1 MQELSEVQVDK
12 LRLFLI
18 TDVKSSP
25 CWFLQAARNPEEAI
39 MKCINDKLCPISKD
53 MESSCKAEEIRI
65 AGYDIQV
72 VPRDAS

>member
-1 MQELSEVQVDK
+1 MEK
-12 LRLFLI
+12 LKLYLI
-18 TDVKSSP
+18 SDVSSSP

-53 MESSCKAEEIRI
+53 MHSSCRAEEIVI

-72 VPRDAS
+72 TPRRES